1 MHKINDE
8 KEYRINDEG
17 MYKYFDK
24 LIYGEKGIYKKW
36 KRKNYD
42 YAYGLTNYDVHSI
55 LGAKKLFYRL
65 EDAQEQICLL
75 ETMQKFLHE
84 YIGIEGLEELL
95 INNYAVIENSIFLEH
110 DSHGNPSHIREHAK
124 HQMKNAFLGSI
135 LMLKCGYLSDMAQNV
150 YKEAGSITQYLVRQA
165 EKVLKDEKKITDED
179 KMSTGWETEVLS
191 KLEEWCYE
199 IFMVSSM
206 LHDIGYPLEFYL
218 RSARQLS
225 DYPPYLK
232 ILSPTVKTD
241 FAEIKAHLLGSQLF
255 KLVDNRAIKEKYDKD
270 DHGVLSAISLL
281 MHFYYGGRIYAL
293 DSEQKC
299 ILEMS
304 AIAIYKHTDRFENG
318 FRMVYRKDPISYMVR
333 LCDDLQEWDRFKLQI
348 NDKHNYL
355 RCEYCWKVLLE
366 KDRLY
371 ECPGCHKKYRKV
383 TQIENRKVNYISL
396 CDELKVKKDGNKVII
411 KVPFVPMKQLEILMD
426 DYTAI
431 VRIERNLK
439 KVQEFVKD
447 QFLFPEIEVDFFLS
461 NDPIRLIQHM
471 IDEKE
476 YTDRMVEDWI
486 AKQSKEKKKN
496 LSDFFND
503 YLEKRGKN
511 VFGKQS
517 EANDLRYAEKASD
530 YVKKYYGEIYS
541 LQKMLYEPK

>member
-1 MHKINDE
+1 MDLYKIKDE
-8 KEYRINDEG
+8 E
-17 MYKYFDK
+17 MYIYFDN
-24 LIYGEKGIYKKW
+24 LIYGEEDIKSGWKKN
-36 KRKNYD
+36 NYD

-55 LGAKKLFYRL
+55 LGSKKLFYRS
-65 EDAQEQICLL
+65 EDAEKQICLL
-75 ETMQKFLHE
+75 ETMQKFLHD

-95 INNYAVIENSIFLEH
+95 INNYGVIENSIFLEH
-110 DSHGNPSHIREHAK
+110 DSYGNPAHIREHAK

-135 LMLKCGYLSDMAQNV
+135 LMLQCGYLSDMARNV
-150 YKEAGSITQYLVRQA
+150 YEEAGSITQYLVRQA
-165 EKVLKDEKKITDED
+165 NKVLRDEQKIADGDKTSSNWED
-179 KMSTGWETEVLS
+179 QVLS

-218 RSARQLS
+218 RSAQQLS

-255 KLVDNRAIKEKYDKD
+255 KLVDNRVIREKYDKN

-293 DSEQKC
+293 DAEQKC

-333 LCDDLQEWDRFKLQI
+333 LCDDLQEWNRFKLQI

-355 RCEYCWKVLLE
+355 RCEHCWKILLE
-366 KDRLY
+366 NDGLY

-396 CDELKVKKDGNKVII
+396 CDQLEVEKDGGKVKITVS
-411 KVPFVPMKQLEILMD
+411 FVPIKQLEMLMD
-426 DYTAI
+426 DYTAV
-431 VRIERNLK
+431 VRIEDSLR

-447 QFLFPEIEVDFFLS
+447 QFLSPEIEINFFLS
-461 NDPIRLIQHM
+461 NNPIRLIEYM
-471 IDEKE
+471 IKHKDSSDGKIKK
-476 YTDRMVEDWI
+476 WI
-486 AKQSKEKKKN
+486 AEQSGEKRIKLNK
-496 LSDFFND
+496 FFND
-503 YLEKRGKN
+503 YLEKKKNN
-511 VFGKQS
+511 VFGKRI
-517 EANDLRYAEKASD
+517 EINDLRYAEKAAD

-541 LQKMLYEPK
+541 LHEMLDEE